1 MGSRNENKHRSAE
14 SLEKCPPKKCSA
26 HSSQTG
32 EPCKQY
38 AIPGTTVCH
47 WHGGNAP
54 ATRDAAR
61 RRLAAL
67 VPDALTGLEGMAGL
81 RTLDEMAKKEEVRL
95 RALMDILDRAGLK
108 PTDKVQVTE
117 EPVIN
122 EALDEAIAKALDLR
136 LGEGDGS

>member
-1 MGSRNENKHRSAE
+1 MGKRNENKHRSAE
-14 SLEKCPPKKCSA
+14 SLEKCPPKKCKA

-38 AIPGTTVCH
+38 AIPGSTVCH

-54 ATRDAAR
+54 ASRDAAR

-67 VPDALTGLEGMAGL
+67 VPDAITGIEGLAGL
-81 RTLDEMAKKEEVRL
+81 RTLDEMAVKEEVRL
-95 RALMDILDRAGLK
+95 RALQDLLDRAGLK
-108 PTDKVQVTE
+108 PTDKLEVTE
-117 EPVIN
+117 TAVTN

-136 LGEGDGS
+136 DGAS